1 MPFTSAQLEAIQ
13 SRSPELLVSAA
24 AGSGKT
30 AVLVERILRMIAVDG
45 LSIDRMLIVT
55 FTRAAAGEMRER
67 LETRLAEAA
76 QERPELQKQA
86 DLVSSAQISTI
97 HAFCQKLVRQHFQ
110 HCRIDPQFGLCDE
123 RTRQAFYHESM
134 EETLTALYDDATR
147 DEELAALAAKF
158 SEQEILDMISALYRF
173 VMSRPDP
180 LEWLSAHASHDWNAR
195 TLDAEPLS
203 AAFCQEAGLMI
214 DAMQSLWRGS
224 EADARLADFPQK
236 YLSVL
241 RLDGIEL
248 QTLADACQKG
258 LNPLAE
264 ALGALRFTRLPPVKP
279 DTDAQAALIER
290 FKERRE
296 RYKELAGE
304 IGGLL
309 GEGLD
314 AAVSDMRAMDGASR
328 GLCKAVL
335 RFHDTFTGKKRDQAV
350 IDFTDLEHMALSV
363 LREPSLRGE
372 VQNRFDA
379 VFVDEYQDVSELQEA
394 LLAGLRRE
402 GGAPQYAFYVGD
414 VKQSIYRFRL
424 AEPGLFLSK
433 LSAFSADAAAPRR
446 KIVLNRNFRSKTA
459 VLDAVNRVFSH
470 VMDARVTEIDYDA
483 DARLYPG
490 LPSRGDPPAELHLV
504 DDAALSSQEQ
514 VLAEAELIARDILR
528 TVGLPTVD
536 GEGNPGPPLRYRDIA
551 ILLPVGKGVSAQV
564 EQVLTRHGIPVYA
577 GGGEDTAQADE
588 VLQVAQV
595 LSVLDNLM
603 NDLALLSVLRGP
615 LFGFTE
621 PELSRVRLR
630 RPEREA
636 SFLCALLDQCAE
648 DSPLGRRC
656 RDAVDT
662 LERER
667 FYLRSMPL
675 GDYLWDFLGRSGLYA
690 HYGAQPGGLLR
701 QANLRVLCQRA
712 GEYENTHLDGLRG
725 FLDALA
731 VEGADAEQ
739 GPAVVNPWEDVVRVM
754 TIHKSKGLEFP
765 TVYVM
770 NLGRPLFGRPATRA
784 LSVRGDLGYG
794 LCYVNERART
804 KRPTLLQG
812 AIALRERNAARAE
825 RARVLYVALTR
836 PKSRL
841 VMVGSGA
848 YDEGILHHPPA
859 DRHSVRTAASMLDW
873 LVQCV
878 DERDEAETREGFS
891 TISTRKTDIE
901 APLSTFSTCF
911 PQKQGA
917 WRVVF
922 HIGIT
927 PEMLKGARSAP
938 SARPVLYELP
948 NVDAA
953 PSRIGRTPQEGRAP
967 APTDVDAAPSRQG
980 PSPAFGRYGAAD
992 VASAEGPSPAFGR
1005 CGVADVASAEGPSPA
1020 FGRCGAADV
1029 ASAEGPSPAFGR
1041 YGAHD
1046 PLSPNL
1052 DLPHYPLKVG
1062 VTALCRAMEEQCP
1075 VEAEEESAE
1084 TKRFPLSLA
1093 RPRPLSSVPARPA
1106 FLEPPKEEAALQT
1119 GVETHRLLGLM
1130 RLDGAREAADPLSF
1144 VRGEVER
1151 LQSAG
1156 VITAAQAAY
1165 VDARM
1170 AARFLSSDL
1179 GRRMLASPRVQRE
1192 WAFNLRVTEPF
1203 STVVQGVIDLCF
1215 LENGAWVLVDFKTDR
1230 VSSAAQL
1237 WPRYRRQIG
1246 FYRQALECGTP
1257 YPVSQAILYALRLGE
1272 GAQETKL

>member
-1 MPFTSAQLEAIQ
+1 MPFTPAQQDAIQ
-13 SRSPELLVSAA
+13 ARNPELLVSAA

-30 AVLVERILRMIAVDG
+30 AVLVERILRMVSEDG

-76 QERPELQKQA
+76 MDRPELQKQA

-110 HCRIDPQFGLCDE
+110 HCQIDPQFGLCDE
-123 RTRQAFYHESM
+123 RARQAFYQESM
-134 EETLTALYDDATR
+134 EETLSALYEDAR
-147 DEELAALAAKF
+147 EDQDLAELTAKF
-158 SEQEILDMISALYRF
+158 SEQELADMISALYRF

-180 LEWLSAHASHDWNAR
+180 LEWLAAHARHHWDVR
-195 TLDAEPLS
+195 TLDREPLA

-214 DAMQSLWRGS
+214 DAMRSIWRGS
-224 EADARLADFPQK
+224 EMDASKPAFPQK
-236 YLSVL
+236 YLTTL
-241 RLDGIEL
+241 RLDGVEL
-248 QTLADACQKG
+248 QALETACKLG
-258 LNPLAE
+258 LTSLAE
-264 ALGALRFTRLPPVKP
+264 ALNALRFSRLPPTKP
-279 DTDAQAALIER
+279 ETDDEAALAER

-304 IGGLL
+304 LGELL
-309 GEGLD
+309 GPGIES
-314 AAVSDMRAMDGASR
+314 AVADLNAMEGASR
-328 GLCKAVL
+328 GLCQAVT
-335 RFHDTFTGKKRDQAV
+335 RFHQAFTQKKRDQAV

-363 LREPSLRGE
+363 LRQPELSEALCR
-372 VQNRFDA
+372 RFDA
-379 VFVDEYQDVSELQEA
+379 IFVDEYQDVSELQEA
-394 LLAGLRRE
+394 ILNGLKRDE
-402 GGAPQYAFYVGD
+402 GQYCFYVGD

-424 AEPGLFLSK
+424 AEPGLFLGK
-433 LSAFSADAAAPRR
+433 LAAFSADADAPRR

-459 VLDAVNRVFSH
+459 VLNAVNRVFAH
-470 VMDARVTEIDYDA
+470 VMDARVTEIDYDE

-490 LPSRGDPPAELHLV
+490 IPTTGDPMAELHLV

-514 VLAEAELIARDILR
+514 VLAEAELIARDILQ
-528 TVGLPTVD
+528 TVGHPTVD
-536 GEGNPGPPLRYRDIA
+536 AEGSAGAPLRYRDIA
-551 ILLPVGKGVSAQV
+551 ILLPVGKGVSDQV
-564 EQVLTRHGIPVYA
+564 EQVLSRHGIPVYA
-577 GGGEDTAQADE
+577 EGTNDPTGADE
-588 VLQVAQV
+588 VVQATQYLT
-595 LSVLDNLM
+595 VLDNLM

-621 PELSRVRLR
+621 AELSRVRLC

-636 SFLCALLDQCAE
+636 SFLAALTDMAE
-648 DSPLGRRC
+648 RDTALGRRC
-656 RDAVDT
+656 REVMDT

-667 FYLRSMPL
+667 FTLRSMPL

-690 HYGAQPGGLLR
+690 YYGAQPGGMLR

-725 FLDALA
+725 FLESMA

-739 GPAVVNPWEDVVRVM
+739 GPAVVNPREDVVRVM

-784 LSVRGDLGYG
+784 LSVRGDLGYS
-794 LCYVNERART
+794 LCYVNEQART

-848 YDEGILHHPPA
+848 YEEGILRQPPA
-859 DRHSVRTAASMLDW
+859 DRHAVRTAASMLDW

-878 DERDEAETREGFS
+878 DARDDAETREGFS
-891 TISTRKTDIE
+891 TISTRKTE
-901 APLSTFSTCF
+901 EQASFSTLSTCF
-911 PQKQGA
+911 PQKSGA

-922 HIGIT
+922 HMGIT
-927 PEMLKGARSAP
+927 PDMLKPEKGEAP
-938 SARPVLYELP
+938 KPISIPEVQTA
-948 NVDAA
+948 
-953 PSRIGRTPQEGRAP
+953 QETNEA
-967 APTDVDAAPSRQG
+967 AAPSRQG
-980 PSPAFGRYGAAD
+980 PF
-992 VASAEGPSPAFGR
+992 PAFGR
-1005 CGVADVASAEGPSPA
+1005 CGEG
-1020 FGRCGAADV
+1020 FR
-1029 ASAEGPSPAFGR
+1029 
-1041 YGAHD
+1041 D
-1046 PLSPNL
+1046 PLAPVLSFE
-1052 DLPHYPLKVG
+1052 HYPLKVG
-1062 VTALCRAMEEQCP
+1062 VTALCRAMEEQAP
-1075 VEAEEESAE
+1075 VEPEEESAE
-1084 TKRFPLSLA
+1084 TKRFPLSVS

-1130 RLDGAREAADPLSF
+1130 SLDGARACAGGEALLAF
-1144 VRGEVER
+1144 VRGETER
-1151 LQSAG
+1151 LRDSG
-1156 VITAAQAAY
+1156 VITPAQAAY
-1165 VDARM
+1165 VDAGM
-1170 AARFLSSDL
+1170 IARFLGGEL
-1179 GRRMLASPRVQRE
+1179 GRRMLASARVQRE

-1203 STVVQGVIDLCF
+1203 PTVAQGVIDLCF

-1230 VSSAAQL
+1230 VRAAADL
-1237 WPRYRRQIG
+1237 WPRYRRQMD
-1246 FYRQALECGTP
+1246 FYRQALTYSTP